1 MPLWIIVMLAGA
13 TFTGWVFLKARQME
27 SKNTLKK
34 VKAGHKS
41 VKKAA
46 KTVAARP
53 STVEVKQPI
62 TSAEEISMS
71 RDVPSKVASEI
82 EAIQKAKEA
91 G

>member
-1 MPLWIIVMLAGA
+1 MHLWLIIMIAGA

-27 SKNTLKK
+27 GKNTLKK

-46 KTVAARP
+46 KAVAARP
-53 STVEVKQPI
+53 STVVEKPLNH
-62 TSAEEISMS
+62 SAEEISMS

>member
-1 MPLWIIVMLAGA
+1 MPLWIIVMGLGA
-13 TFTGWVFLKARQME
+13 TFCGWCFLKAREAE

-46 KTVAARP
+46 RAAAQRP
-53 STVEVKQPI
+53 STVVEKQPV

-71 RDVPSKVASEI
+71 KDVPSKVASEI
-82 EAIQKAKEA
+82 EAIQKEKA
-91 G
+91 

>member
-1 MPLWIIVMLAGA
+1 MPLWIIIMLAGA
-13 TFTGWVFLKARQME
+13 AGTGWVFLKAREME
-27 SKNTLKK
+27 GKNTLKK

-46 KTVAARP
+46 AVAAARP
-53 STVEVKQPI
+53 STVEVKEPV

-71 RDVPSKVASEI
+71 EGVPSKVASEI